1 MSTANLS
8 FIAIL
13 LSCDTFFQMS
23 DTADKMK
30 DNNMY
35 KSKEPESQ
43 TKYKH
48 KWKRKKKHTHTHTKN
63 DWTHITN
70 TKKIKS

>member
-48 KWKRKKKHTHTHTKN
+48 KWKRKIKQTNKKN
-63 DWTHITN
+63 DWIHNTN